1 MPIAAAIIITIA
13 MSLVTVFI
21 GQLPVRHD
29 RQAVGVSESKAA
41 SHLLNDLQHIYFTIY
56 MYKHI

>member
-1 MPIAAAIIITIA
+1 